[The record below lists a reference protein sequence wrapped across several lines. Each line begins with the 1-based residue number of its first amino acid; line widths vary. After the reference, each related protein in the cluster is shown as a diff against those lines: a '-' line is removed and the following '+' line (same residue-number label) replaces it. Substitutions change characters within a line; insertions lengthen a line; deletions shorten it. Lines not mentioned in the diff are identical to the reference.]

1 MHNRSMLL
9 ANLVKIEK
17 QTYHYIETVPKYDK
31 KVIETEVK
39 SITLT
44 HIYMTAHFLD
54 LTKARVAQCVRKLKG
69 PGGSMS

>member
-1 MHNRSMLL
+1 MLL

-17 QTYHYIETVPKYDK
+17 QKYHSIETVPKYDK

-44 HIYMTAHFLD
+44 HIYMTSHFLD
-54 LTKARVAQCVRKLKG
+54 LTKARVAQCARKL
-69 PGGSMS
+69 